1 MISFTLKIRPEPADL
16 DTAIEALSARA
27 FGPGRYARAAFRFRE
42 GVGHDRDLSFVA
54 LMEDAF
60 GKETLA
66 GSIRLTKICIGTMPA
81 LVLGPLIVEPQ
92 YKSMGIG
99 RELMDRAL
107 FAARNRGDRFVIL
120 VGDEPY
126 YRRFGFK
133 TVPHGQITLPG
144 PADPARTLYRELV
157 KGVLQ
162 EYRGAATKFGPVC
175 SGTTK
180 VA

>member
-1 MISFTLKIRPEPADL
+1 MISFTLKIRPESRDL
-16 DTAIEALSARA
+16 EDAIEALSARA
-27 FGPGRYARAAFRFRE
+27 FGPGRFARAAFRLRE
-42 GVGHDRDLSFVA
+42 GVSHEHDLSFVA
-54 LMEDAF
+54 LMEDAQ
-60 GKETLA
+60 GRESLA
-66 GSIRLTKICIGTMPA
+66 GSIRLTRIDIGGKPA

-107 FAARNRGDRFVIL
+107 FAARHRGDRFVIL

-144 PADPARTLYRELV
+144 PADPARTLYREL
-157 KGVLQ
+157 GEGTLPL
-162 EYRGAATKFGPVC
+162 YRGAATKHVQRCNAGL
-175 SGTTK
+175 K
-180 VA
+180 LL